1 MGRSSELLAF
11 ATIFVV
17 CLAGALKATWWMAVV
32 GACVLMLV
40 SLHNRWNR
48 RGYAAAYARAVPDS
62 VQVLASTIN
71 AGGVCAAAYVFGV
84 AAAWAWGF

>member
-17 CLAGALKATWWMAVV
+17 CLAGALTATWWVAIA

-40 SLHNRWNR
+40 SLHNRWGR
-48 RGYAAAYARAVPDS
+48 RGYAAAYARAVPDY
-62 VQVLASTIN
+62 VQLLASTIN
-71 AGGVCAAAYVFGV
+71 AGGVCAAAYVFGHL
-84 AAAWAWGF
+84 ATFIWGV